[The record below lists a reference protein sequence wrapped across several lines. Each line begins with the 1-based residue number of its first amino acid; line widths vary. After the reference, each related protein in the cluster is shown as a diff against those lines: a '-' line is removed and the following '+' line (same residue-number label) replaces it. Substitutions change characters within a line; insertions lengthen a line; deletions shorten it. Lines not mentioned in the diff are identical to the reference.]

1 MKKNKPKNSI
11 NNRTFSFKIS
21 PFLILMAV
29 VFFLQGSGYLFISY
43 MVAVLFHEF
52 AHAEAAQKLGYR
64 LHKLNLNPYG
74 ASLIGDF
81 EGVKPRDE
89 IFIAL
94 AGPLVNI
101 ALIIIS
107 IALWWIFPSSYFI
120 TQYFVI
126 ANIFIAFFNLI
137 PVFPLDGGRILL
149 AALSLKMPRNKAYR
163 KMRIFGFVMAG
174 IMISAFVVSALLGI
188 LNLSFAATGTFIFIA
203 SLIPDKSSYYQRLY
217 SVALRSK
224 NLKRG
229 LVSREIIVGESAT
242 ILSLMKL
249 LSNSYFTKFII
260 VDSNFRELLN
270 INEFELERL
279 SIERGL
285 DGTIISK
292 SN

>member
-1 MKKNKPKNSI
+1 MNKKKSKKQ
-11 NNRTFSFKIS
+11 RTFTFKIS
-21 PFLILMAV
+21 PLLIIMAV

-43 MVAVLFHEF
+43 MVAVLFHEI
-52 AHAEAAQKLGYR
+52 AHAEVAEKLGYR
-64 LHKLNLNPYG
+64 LRKLNLNPYG

-94 AGPLVNI
+94 AGPLTNI

-107 IALWWIFPSSYFI
+107 VALWWIFPSSYFI
-120 TQYFVI
+120 TQYFVT

-137 PVFPLDGGRILL
+137 PVFPLDGGRVLL
-149 AALSLKMPRNKAYR
+149 AALSLRMPRNKAYR
-163 KMRIFGFVMAG
+163 KMRIFGFIAAG
-174 IMISAFVVSALLGI
+174 LMISLFVVFALLGFI
-188 LNLSFAATGTFIFIA
+188 NLTFAITGTFIFIS

-229 LVSREIIVGESAT
+229 LIVREIIIGENAT
-242 ILSLMKL
+242 ILSLTRL
-249 LSNSYFTKFII
+249 LSNTYFTNFII
-260 VDSNFRELLN
+260 VDSNFNVLLK

-279 SIERGL
+279 SLERGMDAL
-285 DGTIISK
+285 VIIEK
-292 SN
+292 AVN